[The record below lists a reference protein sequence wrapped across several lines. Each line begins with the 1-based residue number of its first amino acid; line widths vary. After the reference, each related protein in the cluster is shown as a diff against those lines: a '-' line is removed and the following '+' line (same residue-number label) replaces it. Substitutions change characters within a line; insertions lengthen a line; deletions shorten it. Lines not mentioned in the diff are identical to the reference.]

1 MSSAAIRR
9 LALGV
14 LLAFWL
20 VVYLLIWST
29 S

>member
-9 LALGV
+9 LALGAT
-14 LLAFWL
+14 LAFWL

-29 S
+29 F